1 MAKEVEVLYQDES
14 FIDKILKNATWLV
27 VALGLAVQF
36 FYNTMIMD
44 KAAIDLIQD
53 WKIWVS
59 TMFALFLHLII
70 IGSAIDKSIIDSLEH
85 PDFKAADEKN
95 DIIIGDIRNNQEA
108 FYEYVKKLTAHEKR
122 VAQETYLL
130 NVGVLKVDDLTEEQ
144 LKEFNEVDYFRYD
157 ITNFTTPIL
166 YSKGKSKVIR
176 FDANYDVDAQKKK
189 GRYGKAAS
197 VILLSMLQVGIT
209 FAFENVLD
217 AIFNLIITGS
227 ALLFSYFWNYAKPKF
242 ELLNKIPQAVKA
254 KENLY
259 KSFKAYQKGG
269 IELKSEIKIDEVV
282 DEVVDEETEIIE

>member
-1 MAKEVEVLYQDES
+1 MVNVVTVADVLQDDK

-44 KAAIDLIQD
+44 KAAIDLVKD
-53 WKIWVS
+53 WKTWAS
-59 TMFALFLHLII
+59 TLFALFLHLII

-85 PDFKAADEKN
+85 PKFKAADEKN
-95 DIIIGDIRNNQEA
+95 DIIIADVRNNQEA
-108 FYEYVKKLTAHEKR
+108 FYEYVKRLTYHEKR

-130 NVGVLKVDDLTEEQ
+130 NAGTLTVDDLTEEQ
-144 LKEFNEVDYFRYD
+144 LKEFNQLDYVRYD

-166 YSKGKSKVIR
+166 HSKGKSKVIS
-176 FDANYDVDAQKKK
+176 FDANYDVEEQKKK
-189 GRYGKAAS
+189 GKYGKAAS
-197 VILLSMLQVGIT
+197 VILLSMLQIGIT

-242 ELLNKIPQAVKA
+242 KLLNQIPQAVKA

-259 KSFKAYQKGG
+259 KSFKSYQKGG
-269 IELKSEIKIDEVV
+269 IELRDEIKIDEVV
-282 DEVVDEETEIIE
+282 EEETEIIE